1 MKPKCFLLLLF
12 LPIFAFVA
20 SAQKPA
26 EETLWARSMGGL
38 HKQLAGECYFDV
50 PCHVYFV
57 EACREF
63 GLPKASLIAMDRRLR
78 CSRIGMA
85 GLNGTFLDENGH
97 LHESLDAYRYR
108 KTKPF
113 DTPVASLQLDYNSV
127 LTANQTDGE
136 SQAFA
141 QSDSISK
148 YISEDY
154 DFANYLLSLNLRS
167 DLDYLLHASSH
178 YQASDTLYFLQ
189 AWSEY
194 LQQQLPQA
202 VAHFS
207 LIDSS
212 SVFWEKSLFHQ
223 VALLAHLGCYQQ
235 AEERLNDYMA
245 DEHEQLK
252 HLQLAGLA
260 LLRNDMSA
268 YQQQAAAFDLQQAHY
283 LRSEQLSLQT
293 MFEERQALAR
303 KNPYLAATLSA
314 VLPGAGK
321 IYAGNLSE
329 GVMSFVITGALAAI
343 TAEHWVKKGPQ
354 DWRSIT
360 FASLTGLSYISNVF
374 GSYFSVQILQ
384 DHVLQKQ
391 TQAILYHIHLPL
403 DRLFR

>member
-1 MKPKCFLLLLF
+1 
-12 LPIFAFVA
+12 
-20 SAQKPA
+20 
-26 EETLWARSMGGL
+26 
-38 HKQLAGECYFDV
+38 
-50 PCHVYFV
+50 
-57 EACREF
+57 
-63 GLPKASLIAMDRRLR
+63 
-78 CSRIGMA
+78 
-85 GLNGTFLDENGH
+85 
-97 LHESLDAYRYR
+97 
-108 KTKPF
+108 
-113 DTPVASLQLDYNSV
+113 
-127 LTANQTDGE
+127 
-136 SQAFA
+136 
-141 QSDSISK
+141 
-148 YISEDY
+148 
-154 DFANYLLSLNLRS
+154 
-167 DLDYLLHASSH
+167 
-178 YQASDTLYFLQ
+178 
-189 AWSEY
+189 
-194 LQQQLPQA
+194 
-202 VAHFS
+202 
-207 LIDSS
+207 
-212 SVFWEKSLFHQ
+212 
-223 VALLAHLGCYQQ
+223 
-235 AEERLNDYMA
+235 MA

-260 LLRNDMSA
+260 LLRNDMSS
-268 YQQQAAAFDLQQAHY
+268 YQQQAAAFDLQQPHY

>member
-1 MKPKCFLLLLF
+1 
-12 LPIFAFVA
+12 
-20 SAQKPA
+20 
-26 EETLWARSMGGL
+26 
-38 HKQLAGECYFDV
+38 
-50 PCHVYFV
+50 
-57 EACREF
+57 
-63 GLPKASLIAMDRRLR
+63 
-78 CSRIGMA
+78 
-85 GLNGTFLDENGH
+85 
-97 LHESLDAYRYR
+97 
-108 KTKPF
+108 
-113 DTPVASLQLDYNSV
+113 V
-127 LTANQTDGE
+127 LKVNQTDGE

-141 QSDSISK
+141 QLDSLSR

-167 DLDYLLHASSH
+167 DLDYLLHASSS
-178 YQASDTLYFLQ
+178 YRASDTLYFLQ

-235 AEERLNDYMA
+235 AEERLNDYMT

-268 YQQQAAAFDLQQAHY
+268 YQQQAAAFDLQQPHY